1 MRKKMLC
8 AFMCLTMVAGLM
20 TGCGS
25 DGKSSKNDT
34 KSDDG
39 KVVLNVINYHVGTDY
54 AADYYEYLFDA
65 FQKTEEGKNVEFKFE
80 EIPTTDSY
88 NQKIKLLISSGDLP
102 DIVLNGGNNITALA
116 AESGKV
122 QDITSYLDDDP
133 EWKAMF
139 SDQDLEFNSY
149 KGKVYGI
156 PVSKEI
162 SYIYYNKD
170 LFKKAGIEAPDVAYS
185 TWEDRKS
192 VV

>member
-1 MRKKMLC
+1 M
-8 AFMCLTMVAGLM
+8 AQTESQA
-20 TGCGS
+20 
-25 DGKSSKNDT
+25 KNDT

-65 FQKTEEGKNVEFKFE
+65 FKKTEEGKNVEFNFE
-80 EIPTTDSY
+80 EIPTTDAF

-122 QDITSYLDDDP
+122 QDITSYLNDDQ
-133 EWKAMF
+133 KNGK
-139 SDQDLEFNSY
+139 QCLVNRILNSTHM
-149 KGKVYGI
+149 KVRYGI

-170 LFKKAGIEAPDVAYS
+170 LFKKKQELKLLKLICNMG
-185 TWEDRKS
+185 
-192 VV
+192 